1 MPTFTVFSLPAVVAR
16 RRVLNSIF
24 FCLHNG
30 GFICHLS
37 YCILASKAHA
47 HAAGWGG
54 FFGNNKP
61 GFVLVCF
68 SFFSLLFS
76 LHPFPPIFPL
86 KEVTDALEGLLR
98 GLRSCFAWIIPF
110 SPFPIP
116 GCSKNCRD
124 FFTNGV
130 LNLVLGYRIFC
141 LLHCPFFFFFF
152 LHSLANI
159 FLYYLF
165 CILGLCV
172 YPM

>member
-30 GFICHLS
+30 GS
-37 YCILASKAHA
+37 MS
-47 HAAGWGG
+47 
-54 FFGNNKP
+54 
-61 GFVLVCF
+61 FVLLYPSIQGACSCSWLGWFLWRQQTRVCF
-68 SFFSLLFS
+68 SFFSFFSFLFS

-98 GLRSCFAWIIPF
+98 GLRSCFARIIPF
-110 SPFPIP
+110 PPFSIP

-124 FFTNGV
+124 FSKWCLESCFGIS
-130 LNLVLGYRIFC
+130 YFC
-141 LLHCPFFFFFF
+141 LCTTLFFFFF

-159 FLYYLF
+159 FF
-165 CILGLCV
+165 CTISFV
-172 YPM
+172 F